1 MPRCNR
7 CGNNAAETHEFRAVG
22 GEGDLQRYRYAD
34 GAMIDG
40 QKIDL
45 CGSCKSEF
53 ISMLQSTKRAY
64 SDPVLP

>member
-1 MPRCNR
+1 
-7 CGNNAAETHEFRAVG
+7 
-22 GEGDLQRYRYAD
+22 
-34 GAMIDG
+34 MIDG